1 MTVVGTYEFTLEDEY
16 DPVGIPILAEMPLAE
31 MPWLLPVILILII
44 LGVGIAVYA
53 TRRRR

>member
-1 MTVVGTYEFTLEDEY
+1 MTVVGSYEFNLEDEY
-16 DPVGIPILAEMPLAE
+16 DPVGIPILAE

-44 LGVGIAVYA
+44 LGIGIAVFM